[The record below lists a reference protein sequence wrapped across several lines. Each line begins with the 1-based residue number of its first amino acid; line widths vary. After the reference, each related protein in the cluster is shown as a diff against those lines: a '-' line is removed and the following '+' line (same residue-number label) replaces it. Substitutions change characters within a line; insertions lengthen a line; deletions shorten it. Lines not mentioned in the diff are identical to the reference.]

1 MTAYDSSN
9 TNTQIKAS
17 SDTVRIA
24 SEVVDFSSTTNA
36 ATDTFD
42 VIAIPANT
50 MVLAAGVDVLTADS
64 AGNSGTIALGDSAD
78 NDQYVAAGT
87 VAAAGQMAILAAP
100 FANSSADAIRITIG
114 TGAINAKVRVWATM
128 ISLDKG
134 GTDADT
140 DAQTVTFS

>member
-50 MVLAAGVDVLTADS
+50 MVLAAGVDVLTAD
-64 AGNSGTIALGDSAD
+64 
-78 NDQYVAAGT
+78 
-87 VAAAGQMAILAAP
+87 
-100 FANSSADAIRITIG
+100 
-114 TGAINAKVRVWATM
+114 
-128 ISLDKG
+128 
-134 GTDADT
+134 
-140 DAQTVTFS
+140 